1 MIINMFLKCNKGVFF
16 ISGKNGRYMLK
27 FILDFYMKKQILEL
41 VFDKI
46 KWYIMNRKYVR
57 GDKAWIVKK
66 II

>member
-1 MIINMFLKCNKGVFF
+1 MFLKCNKGVFF

-46 KWYIMNRKYVR
+46 K
-57 GDKAWIVKK
+57 
-66 II
+66 